1 MTFVSGS
8 KKSKNLRLN
17 KPLMD
22 EQHLQVAVNA
32 ARAGA
37 VELMSRVDDMIVSEK
52 GPKDLVTDA
61 DLASQQAIRKILT
74 DAYPAYA
81 FVGEE
86 EGENDP
92 PDAVRRGDANA
103 PPCWVVDPLDGTVN
117 YVHRL
122 QSFAVSIA
130 LYAGGKM
137 RLGVIYDPTRDE
149 MFTAIDGAGA
159 HVNGRVMKSSDCTDL
174 SQGLI
179 CCSFKAGVTAES
191 PEVGRFV
198 RVLERSRSLRR
209 LGSCAL
215 NMCYVADGRLDA
227 YWATNVAAWDSA
239 AGTVIARESGAV
251 LTGYDG
257 SEFDDWK
264 PRFCVSAT
272 TELHQTMVP
281 LLSAGESGGDGGGT
295 E

>member
-1 MTFVSGS
+1 MDQEH
-8 KKSKNLRLN
+8 LR
-17 KPLMD
+17 
-22 EQHLQVAVNA
+22 VAIEA

-37 VELMSRVDDMIVSEK
+37 DELMARWDHRVVQEK
-52 GPKDLVTDA
+52 APKDLVTDA
-61 DLASQQAIRKILT
+61 DLASQAAIRRVLESS
-74 DAYPAYA
+74 YPNYA

-92 PDAVRRGDANA
+92 PPAVLAGDDDA

-130 LYAGGKM
+130 LYARGKM

-149 MFTAIDGAGA
+149 WFTAVDGMGA
-159 HVNGRVMKSSDCTDL
+159 KCNDRVIKASDCTDL
-174 SQGLI
+174 DQGLI
-179 CCSFKAGVTAES
+179 ACSFRAGVTADS

-198 RVLERSRSLRR
+198 RILERCRSLRR

-227 YWATNVAAWDSA
+227 YWATNVAPWDSA
-239 AGTVIARESGAV
+239 AGTVIVREAGAT
-251 LTGYDG
+251 LTGYNG
-257 SEFDDWK
+257 EVFDDWK
-264 PRFCVSAT
+264 PKFCVSGT
-272 TELHQTMVP
+272 PELQEAMVEQ
-281 LLSAGESGGDGGGT
+281 LGQS
-295 E
+295 